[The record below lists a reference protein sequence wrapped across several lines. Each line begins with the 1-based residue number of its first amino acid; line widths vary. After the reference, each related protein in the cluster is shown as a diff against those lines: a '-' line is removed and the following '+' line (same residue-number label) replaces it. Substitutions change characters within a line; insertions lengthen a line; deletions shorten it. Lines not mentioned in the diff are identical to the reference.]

1 MDAVFLALAAGF
13 MFGALGPAL
22 RHGLEVVRDAE
33 LGAFHSVAIG
43 LLVAAVVAA
52 AAGQLDDLGPSDV
65 WPFIAIGVFVP
76 GISQVLFVRAIRD
89 IGASRTIIITAV
101 APLLAGLAAIAFLD
115 EPLRLGLLLGAML
128 VVVGAMTLAWE
139 RTRPAGWQPVG
150 VIWALSGVVL
160 FAVRDTTARW
170 VIGERDVPGIAAA
183 VYLFLGAT
191 IAMLGYLLFT
201 RSGRHPLRQVR
212 RTVRPFVLAGVVF
225 GAGYCLLFEAF
236 ERGKV
241 TVVSP
246 LNATYALWGVVL
258 SALVMRKAE
267 AVTPRVALA
276 AVLIV
281 AGTAAVAAT
290 R

>member
-1 MDAVFLALAAGF
+1 LDAVFLALAAGF
-13 MFGALGPAL
+13 MFGALGVAL
-22 RHGLEVVRDAE
+22 RHGLNEVRDAE

-43 LLVAAVVAA
+43 FVVAIVVA
-52 AAGQLDDLGPSDV
+52 GAAGQLDDLRLHEI
-65 WPFIAIGVFVP
+65 WPFVAIGVFVP

-101 APLLAGLAAIAFLD
+101 APLLAGLAAILFLD

-139 RTRPAGWQPVG
+139 RTRPAGWQAVG
-150 VIWALSGVVL
+150 LVWALAGVL
-160 FAVRDTTARW
+160 IFATRDTTARW

-183 VYLFLGAT
+183 VCLFFGAT
-191 IAMLGYLLFT
+191 VAMLVYLLVT
-201 RSGRHPLRQVR
+201 RRGRHPVR
-212 RTVRPFVLAGVVF
+212 RAAQTVRPFVLAGVLF
-225 GAGYCLLFEAF
+225 GAGYCLLFQAF

-246 LNATYALWGVVL
+246 LNGTYALWGVVL

-267 AVTPRVALA
+267 AVTPRVGLA
-276 AVLIV
+276 AALIV

>member
-13 MFGALGPAL
+13 MFGALGVAL
-22 RHGLEVVRDAE
+22 RHGLNEVRDAE

-43 LLVAAVVAA
+43 FLVAIAVAGV
-52 AAGQLDDLGPSDV
+52 AGQLDDLGPREI
-65 WPFIAIGVFVP
+65 WPFVAIGVFVP

-89 IGASRTIIITAV
+89 IGASRTIIITAA
-101 APLLAGLAAIAFLD
+101 APLLAGIAAILLLD
-115 EPLRLGLLLGAML
+115 EPLRLGLLLGALL
-128 VVVGAMTLAWE
+128 VVGGAITLAWE
-139 RTRPAGWQPVG
+139 PTRPAGWQPIGLV
-150 VIWALSGVVL
+150 WAFSGVLL

-183 VYLFLGAT
+183 VYLFFGAT
-191 IAMLGYLLFT
+191 VAMVAYLLVT
-201 RSGRHPLRQVR
+201 RRGRHPLRR
-212 RTVRPFVLAGVVF
+212 AARTVRPFFLAGVVF
-225 GAGYCLLFEAF
+225 GTGYCLLFEAF

-258 SALVMRKAE
+258 SVIVLRRTE
-267 AVTPRVALA
+267 AVTPRVGLA
-276 AVLIV
+276 AALIV

>member
-1 MDAVFLALAAGF
+1 MDAVLLALAAGF
-13 MFGALGPAL
+13 MFGALGVAL
-22 RHGLEVVRDAE
+22 RHGLNAVRDAE

-43 LLVAAVVAA
+43 FLVAIVVAG
-52 AAGQLDDLGPSDV
+52 AAGQLDDLRLQEI
-65 WPFIAIGVFVP
+65 WPFVAIGVFVP

-101 APLLAGLAAIAFLD
+101 APLLAGLAAILFLG

-139 RTRPAGWQPVG
+139 RTRPAGWQAVG
-150 VIWALSGVVL
+150 VVWALAGVVI
-160 FAVRDTTARW
+160 FAARDTLARW
-170 VIGERDVPGIAAA
+170 VIGEREVPGIAAA
-183 VYLFLGAT
+183 VCLFFGAT
-191 IAMLGYLLFT
+191 VAMLVYLLVT
-201 RSGRHPLRQVR
+201 RRGRHPLRR
-212 RTVRPFVLAGVVF
+212 AARTVRPFVVAGAVF
-225 GAGYCLLFEAF
+225 GVGYCLLFEAF

-246 LNATYALWGVVL
+246 LNGTYALWGVVL

-276 AVLIV
+276 AALIM